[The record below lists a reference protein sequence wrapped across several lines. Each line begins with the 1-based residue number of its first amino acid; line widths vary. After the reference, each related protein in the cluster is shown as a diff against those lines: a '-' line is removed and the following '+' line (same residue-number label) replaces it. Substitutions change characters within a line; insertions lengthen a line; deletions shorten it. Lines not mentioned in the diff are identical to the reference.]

1 MVLFVCIALPFGVPS
16 LIDASWT
23 LAILYIAV
31 CWSRVNDA
39 ALSMNAVDF
48 L

>member
-1 MVLFVCIALPFGVPS
+1 MVLLVCIALPFGVPS
-16 LIDASWT
+16 VLDASWT
-23 LAILYIAV
+23 FANLYIAV